1 VHEANAPINERGVGW
16 RFCAA
21 STEMRMYRGYEE
33 DREGMQRK
41 REGKKQLVASGK
53 SKALR
58 WGVLS
63 KE

>member
-1 VHEANAPINERGVGW
+1 MAFLCGEHGNENVP
-16 RFCAA
+16 
-21 STEMRMYRGYEE
+21 GYEE

-41 REGKKQLVASGK
+41 REGKKQLGASEK